1 MPERGGVDMPAPAE
15 LKARLAATA
24 NEAEDDGDDGD
35 SLKPWPILSDF
46 ALHGIT
52 RDVVTL
58 ACRNSEADPAAVLV
72 TFLCRFG
79 IECGSSPHLM
89 IGDSRHY
96 ARLNAVIVGST
107 SKARKGT
114 SAAPIACLFRII
126 RDNPSD
132 LISGHMPATCTPGPL
147 SSGEGLI
154 YAVRDPVKKWVVD
167 KKTKAGEWVTEDPG
181 VQDKRLFV
189 LDEELAAAL
198 KATKRDGNTLST
210 IIRVAF
216 DGGTLAPLTKNNRI
230 TATDAH
236 VGIVTHTTI
245 AELRKLLEDT
255 EALNGFANRFLW
267 VCSRRQKLVPLPE
280 PMLFGKLVSLQDD
293 LFDILKS
300 ASQIGQMRLDDRA
313 RDRWVAVYPEL
324 SQEHPGLVGCVVNR
338 GEALTMRLAMVYALM
353 DASSSIQDDHLQAA
367 LALWDYCQKSAE
379 YVFEGW
385 EADGT
390 CQRILDALAG
400 GPVYLADVYR
410 LFSNHATKRHVRN
423 ALSELVASGKIAVE
437 DEATA
442 GRHRKKITLAK
453 KAKKAN

>member
-1 MPERGGVDMPAPAE
+1 MPRRGVADMPAPDTV
-15 LKARLAATA
+15 KAKLAATA
-24 NEAEDDGDDGD
+24 DDAEHDEDDIDD
-35 SLKPWPILSDF
+35 LKPWPILNNF
-46 ALHGIT
+46 ALYGMA
-52 RDVVTL
+52 REVVDL
-58 ACRNSEADPAAVLV
+58 ACKNSEADPAAVLV

-79 IECGSSPHLM
+79 IECGPSPHLM

-96 ARLNAVIVGST
+96 ARLNAVIVGNS

-114 SAAPIACLFRII
+114 SAAPIAAMFRII

-132 LISGHMPATCTPGPL
+132 LLNGYLPATCTPGPL

-154 YAVRDPVKKWVVD
+154 YAVRDPIRKWVVN
-167 KKTKAGEWVTEDPG
+167 KKTGAGSWVIDDPG

-198 KATKRDGNTLST
+198 KCTKRDGNTLST
-210 IIRVAF
+210 NIRVAF

-236 VGIVTHTTI
+236 IGIVTHTTS
-245 AELRKLLEDT
+245 AELRKLLDET

-280 PMLFGKLVSLQDD
+280 PMEFGKLVSIQDD
-293 LFDILKS
+293 LFGTLQA
-300 ASQIGQMRLDDRA
+300 ASKVDRMRLDDRA
-313 RDRWVAVYPEL
+313 RDRWVAIYSDL
-324 SQEHPGLVGCVVNR
+324 SKEYPGLVGCVVNR
-338 GEALTMRLAMVYALM
+338 AEALTMRLAMIYALM
-353 DASSSIQDDHLQAA
+353 DANSSIRDDHLQAA

-379 YVFEGW
+379 YIFSGR

-390 CQRILDALAG
+390 CQRILDALAE
-400 GPVYLADVYR
+400 GPIFQADVHR
-410 LFSNHATKRHVRN
+410 LFANHATKHRIRN
-423 ALSELVASGKIAVE
+423 ALSELVGSGKIVIE

-442 GRHRKKITLAK
+442 GRRRKKISLAK
-453 KAKKAN
+453 NANEAN